1 MFQEYFLVRKGCL
14 LYTTVVLEKKLKKYK
29 IYWETNRWS
38 AEHQTKCDTCT
49 CNWFAALQKLPE
61 KSLSI
66 AECLPQLSMLIT
78 KLLKILTENSL
89 LMAQCVR
96 FRNPLKTSPNA
107 PSPILYSSLKPFV
120 AWLSS
125 LVVKL
130 WVPTR
135 ATATSMSHPPSLA
148 SEE

>member
-1 MFQEYFLVRKGCL
+1 MLIIHYSGSGEEVEKLQNL
-14 LYTTVVLEKKLKKYK
+14 LRNEQMESWAPDKMWY
-29 IYWETNRWS
+29 I
-38 AEHQTKCDTCT
+38 CT